1 MLSVSPDKLSDWID
15 CGTGVSQWIKVDQAR
30 IDAFAACTED
40 FQFIHVD
47 PERARAE
54 GGFDGTIAHGFLSL
68 SLLPRMAMDARL
80 SLQGVVTSINY
91 GFDKLRFVN
100 PVASGASIRG
110 RFVLREAV
118 ERKPRQWMLTYD
130 VTVEIADQEKPAI
143 AARWLTLQIIR

>member
-1 MLSVSPDKLSDWID
+1 MISLATLQARVGSEIGISPWID
-15 CGTGVSQWIKVDQAR
+15 ISQQS
-30 IDAFAACTED
+30 IDDFAAVTID
-40 FQFIHVD
+40 HQFIHVD

-68 SLLPRMAMDARL
+68 SLLPRFAMDARL

-118 ERKPRQWMLTYD
+118 ERKPGQWMLAYD

>member
-15 CGTGVSQWIKVDQAR
+15 CETGVSQWIKVDQDR
-30 IDAFAACTED
+30 IDAFATCTED

-68 SLLPRMAMDARL
+68 SLLSRFAMDARL

-118 ERKPRQWMLTYD
+118 ERKPGQWMLAYD
-130 VTVEIADQEKPAI
+130 VTVEIADQKKPAI
-143 AARWLTLQIIR
+143 VARWLTLQIIR

>member
-1 MLSVSPDKLSDWID
+1 
-15 CGTGVSQWIKVDQAR
+15 
-30 IDAFAACTED
+30 
-40 FQFIHVD
+40 
-47 PERARAE
+47 
-54 GGFDGTIAHGFLSL
+54 
-68 SLLPRMAMDARL
+68 MDARL